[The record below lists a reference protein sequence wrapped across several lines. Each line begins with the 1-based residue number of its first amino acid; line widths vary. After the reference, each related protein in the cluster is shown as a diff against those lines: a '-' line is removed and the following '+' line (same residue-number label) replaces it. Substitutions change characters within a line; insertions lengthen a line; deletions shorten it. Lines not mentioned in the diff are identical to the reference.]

1 MSPIRL
7 IRILVLGGGF
17 GGINVLNK
25 LQKTFQDEIRVD
37 ITLISKDNFFLFTP
51 MLPEISFGSVDIRHI
66 LTPIRTFCKRA
77 RFYESVVESINLKEN
92 KVFLSY
98 NIGEHG
104 LAEKRDLVMEYDY
117 LVIAAGGETNF
128 FGNEEISKYSFTMK
142 TVDDAIKVKNH
153 VIKMLELADIEHENK
168 ELLNRLMTFVVV
180 GGGFSGIETIG
191 ELNDFVRDSVK
202 EYYHYVKDDEIR
214 IILINSGNKVLPE
227 VPENLAE
234 FTLKELRKNKIEVFL
249 NSRVSKVTHDGVI
262 LNDGN
267 VIPTHTVIWAGG
279 VKPGNL
285 IENIENCDHDVKSGK
300 ILTDEYLQ
308 INGWKNA
315 FAIGD
320 CASIIDT
327 NTGKPYPPTAQHA
340 IAQAKTAT
348 DNIIQ
353 NINQRLS
360 KETNGKQKAL
370 NYKTIGTMAL
380 IGKKNG
386 VGVLFGIK
394 IHGTIAWMFWR
405 FYYLGN
411 LPTFE
416 KKIRVMMDWSIDM
429 LFKRDVSR
437 I

>member
-1 MSPIRL
+1 M
-7 IRILVLGGGF
+7 
-17 GGINVLNK
+17 
-25 LQKTFQDEIRVD
+25 
-37 ITLISKDNFFLFTP
+37 
-51 MLPEISFGSVDIRHI
+51 
-66 LTPIRTFCKRA
+66 
-77 RFYESVVESINLKEN
+77 
-92 KVFLSY
+92 
-98 NIGEHG
+98 
-104 LAEKRDLVMEYDY
+104 
-117 LVIAAGGETNF
+117 
-128 FGNEEISKYSFTMK
+128 
-142 TVDDAIKVKNH
+142 
-153 VIKMLELADIEHENK
+153 
-168 ELLNRLMTFVVV
+168 
-180 GGGFSGIETIG
+180 
-191 ELNDFVRDSVK
+191 
-202 EYYHYVKDDEIR
+202 
-214 IILINSGNKVLPE
+214 
-227 VPENLAE
+227 
-234 FTLKELRKNKIEVFL
+234 
-249 NSRVSKVTHDGVI
+249 
-262 LNDGN
+262 
-267 VIPTHTVIWAGG
+267 
-279 VKPGNL
+279 
-285 IENIENCDHDVKSGK
+285 KSGK